1 MQVIHARLRN
11 QVGNLGIKL
20 RIKESWKE
28 YIGILLES
36 RISEGISNFHK
47 NLGIF
52 KGILVSV
59 EISQRF
65 RIMLIIIPCVGPLA
79 ETNQQTLLAS
89 VRVQAMNYSRP
100 YFSGAAY
107 TTNDNTLL

>member
-79 ETNQQTLLAS
+79 ETQSTDSVSVSTSTGYELFQTL
-89 VRVQAMNYSRP
+89 
-100 YFSGAAY
+100 F
-107 TTNDNTLL
+107 